1 MGQYVNLYCENENQK
16 LKGIVDFVLSKFGG
30 INQCDYDDFYSL
42 AAVVCWKCEEEY
54 DQTRGIPFEPF
65 FRKRLSNKIKTMIT
79 ARNRDK
85 RTAKIEVVDEDSGE
99 IRKIPIP
106 DVRLDAPVG
115 EDGLTIGDVV
125 ASNFDLDKQLNE
137 VCCDLNDEKVERYL
151 KSLSKIQTKIAKL
164 VMIGC
169 SAQEIKD
176 KLNITSR
183 EYISNWNDMKSF
195 NKVLLLKKC
204 ESNVE
209 EEEMKI
215 NEIQTTMEKSK
226 PGRLSIASINKKI
239 DKHTIRFD
247 HPLQRESDQWTT
259 AMKSNLISDIAQGNP
274 IPPLVFAEQVVNGIA
289 IIWDLDGKQRC
300 TNVYSFVH
308 DGFKISKNVRRF
320 MIQFQ
325 TPQKG
330 IDGKDVFDEEGFPVY
345 ESHEFDIRGRK
356 FSQFPEE
363 LQEKILDYNF
373 EITQYL
379 NCSSEDI
386 AYHIA
391 RYNEG
396 KPMNASQKSLTRL
409 SENFAVMVKSIS
421 NMEFFR
427 DRGGYK
433 VSEFNNGTMQR
444 VIVESIMAA
453 NYLDNWKKKPEDMCE
468 FLSDNVT
475 ETVFEDF
482 ESMVNKL
489 TDVITDETANMF
501 DSKDSFLWFGLY
513 ARFQKVEEDGN
524 RFVDFMA
531 EFAQSLH
538 SKLVGEISYDDLNSK
553 STKDRAV
560 IIAKLDLLEKL
571 MLDYLDISENNISPA
586 DFIKENVAS
595 DVTGEDIEFCEDML
609 MDLSLNVDNNS
620 KLLSDENHV
629 SLMGIVVYAFKNDI
643 DLDNWFID
651 YFKANTTFLK
661 NQKENYL
668 HMVDSLN
675 NYIAA
680 HEKISA

>member
-1 MGQYVNLYCENENQK
+1 MGQYIDLYCGDENKKNK
-16 LKGIVDFVLSKFGG
+16 WIVDSILRKYGG

-42 AAVVCWKCEEEY
+42 AAMVCWKCEKEY
-54 DQTRGIPFEPF
+54 DPARGVPFEPF
-65 FRKRLSNKIKTMIT
+65 FRGRLSNKIMTMIT

-85 RTAKIEVVDEDSGE
+85 RTTKIEVVDEDSGE
-99 IRKIPIP
+99 TRKVPIP
-106 DVRLDAPVG
+106 DVRLDAPIG
-115 EDGLTIGDVV
+115 EDEGLTFGEYV
-125 ASNFDLDKQLNE
+125 ASDFDLDKYLDESGNLDNE
-137 VCCDLNDEKVERYL
+137 EVERYL
-151 KSLSKIQTKIAKL
+151 GSLSKIQLQIAKMI
-164 VMIGC
+164 MIGC
-169 SAQEIKD
+169 STQEIKD
-176 KLNITSR
+176 KLNLTGG

-195 NKVLLLKKC
+195 NKILLLRNR
-204 ESNVE
+204 EPNVE

-300 TNVYSFVH
+300 TNIYSFVR

-320 MIQFQ
+320 MIPYQ
-325 TPQKG
+325 TPQKCA
-330 IDGKDVFDEEGFPVY
+330 DGKDVFDEEGFPVY

-444 VIVESIMAA
+444 VIIESIMAA

-468 FLSDNVT
+468 FLSANVT

-513 ARFQKVEEDGN
+513 ARFQKVEEDGK

-538 SKLVGEISYDDLNSK
+538 SKLVGEISYDALNSK

-560 IIAKLDLLEKL
+560 IIAKLDLLEQL
-571 MLDYLDISENNISPA
+571 MLDYLGIKETNIPLV

-595 DVTGEDIEFCEDML
+595 DITSEDLDFCEDMF
-609 MDLSLNVDNNS
+609 MDLSLNIDNNS

-629 SLMGIVVYAFKNDI
+629 SLIGIVVYAFKNDI
-643 DLDNWFID
+643 DLDDWFID
-651 YFKANTTFLK
+651 YFEVNTSYLK

-680 HEKISA
+680 HEKVSA